1 MIQTQFNTLDTPR
14 YDVIRLADPFDRR
27 PPNWHRLPATSLMVR
42 PTATER
48 QALER
53 ALASSTPPGPP
64 YRQLLD
70 EIWARGFEVFV
81 VGGAVRDA
89 FVGAMPRNVNVVT
102 TMPLDL
108 LLPLVQSMYGA
119 PPSLEASA
127 RTEGTLRLGVLP
139 EASDPPLEVS
149 VFRERARP
157 TEEALFGDSF
167 ASDVAFRD
175 FACNAVYYEHVND
188 VLIDPSGY
196 GIDDA
201 IERRLRVVGDASV
214 QTPHERAELAVRYCR
229 FRRQGYQ
236 SMDCDSQ
243 IARDFVPMLREMTP
257 VHRIGY
263 FRTQVF
269 FGLAVPDQHAAF
281 EATERIFHELG
292 LTAIWHEVWAPI
304 RSEILTP

>member
-1 MIQTQFNTLDTPR
+1 MIQTGFKTFATPD

-27 PPNWHRLPATSLMVR
+27 AANWHRLPAAGLMVR
-42 PTATER
+42 PTPTER
-48 QALER
+48 RALER
-53 ALASSTPPGPP
+53 ALACSTPPGPP
-64 YRQLLD
+64 YRQLID

-89 FVGAMPRNVNVVT
+89 FVGAVPRNVNVVT

-108 LLPLVQSMYGA
+108 LLPLFQSMYGA
-119 PPSLEASA
+119 PPSLDASA

-139 EASDPPLEVS
+139 EASDPPLDVS
-149 VFRERARP
+149 VFRHRTRP
-157 TEEALFGDSF
+157 TADTLFADCF

-175 FACNAVYYEHVND
+175 FACNAVYYEPVND
-188 VLIDPSGY
+188 VLIDPSGF

-201 IERRLRVVGDASV
+201 VERRLRMVGDV
-214 QTPHERAELAVRYCR
+214 RLQTPHERGELAVRYCR

-236 SMDCDSQ
+236 SVDCDPQ
-243 IARDFVPMLREMTP
+243 IARDFVPMLREMSP